1 MHACSLVSVPRQN
14 RERAGGQ
21 NETKRK
27 ENKAKNRQGI
37 DSPAWKARA
46 ARPKVNCDICVCL
59 RFNVRGNNR
68 PGANGSPSV
77 SYVLVSRRSRS
88 QQKYPGLARQG
99 MGEQHVSV
107 GAGRRAGQHE
117 RETRTR
123 ERTQKKKQIC
133 HACAWRVPDCLTLF
147 PLFLF
152 FSSSSFSHN
161 SNSGLVKCVGC
172 KFADRPRAPTAGI
185 VDATLPSEY
194 CTIQYYTISYEK

>member
-1 MHACSLVSVPRQN
+1 MGACMHACSLVSVPRQN

-68 PGANGSPSV
+68 PGANGSTSV

-123 ERTQKKKQIC
+123 ERTQEKKANMQC
-133 HACAWRVPDCLTLF
+133 V
-147 PLFLF
+147 FLAR
-152 FSSSSFSHN
+152 S
-161 SNSGLVKCVGC
+161 
-172 KFADRPRAPTAGI
+172 
-185 VDATLPSEY
+185 
-194 CTIQYYTISYEK
+194 